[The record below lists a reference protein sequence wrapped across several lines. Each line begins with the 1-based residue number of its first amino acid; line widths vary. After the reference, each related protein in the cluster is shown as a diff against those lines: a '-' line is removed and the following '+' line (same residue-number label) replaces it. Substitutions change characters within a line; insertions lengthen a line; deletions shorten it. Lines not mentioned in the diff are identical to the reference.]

1 MNDIKRIDGPSC
13 EPVSGMKPK
22 QIVIFCHGLGSDGSD
37 LIGLASYFSK
47 TLPDAI
53 FFSPNAPFPFDL
65 APIGHQWFSLENS
78 SPASRIKG
86 VRSAAPILDK
96 FIDEKI
102 ELFELTEKQVA
113 LVGFSQGA
121 MLALHVSL
129 RRASQLAGVIGYSGA
144 LVGEDLLR
152 TEVVSRP
159 PILLV
164 HGDMDNIVPP
174 DSLQHTVAALQGAGI
189 QVNSEMRPGLGHS
202 LDDRGIMLGMDFLAH
217 CFDVTLISKI

>member
-1 MNDIKRIDGPSC
+1 MNDLKRIDGPSC

-102 ELFELTEKQVA
+102 RRINHHEKLVIDLNNKNFPIQKVDGFDDLTTISVDA
-113 LVGFSQGA
+113 
-121 MLALHVSL
+121 
-129 RRASQLAGVIGYSGA
+129 
-144 LVGEDLLR
+144 
-152 TEVVSRP
+152 
-159 PILLV
+159 
-164 HGDMDNIVPP
+164 
-174 DSLQHTVAALQGAGI
+174 
-189 QVNSEMRPGLGHS
+189 
-202 LDDRGIMLGMDFLAH
+202 
-217 CFDVTLISKI
+217 TLIDYQALENYFHETIRRKLPL